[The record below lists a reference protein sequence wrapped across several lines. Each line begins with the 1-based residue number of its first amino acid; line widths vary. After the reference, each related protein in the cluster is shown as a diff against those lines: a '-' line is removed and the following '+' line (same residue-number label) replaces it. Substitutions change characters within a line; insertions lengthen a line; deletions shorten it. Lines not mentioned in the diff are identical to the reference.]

1 MTLQDIADLGTDL
14 KQSFLEN
21 TSWPELTFNEEDRKQ
36 LLELPKVT
44 MVDSHSI
51 QLSVS
56 TGNVIYIP
64 SQYISMAVKIKPFAF
79 ELKKYIDIIEE
90 LKNSN
95 GTENVVK
102 FIMNGT
108 PLPANEVLDNKDFEI
123 FRKMFSRYDSN
134 YRFNAKSII
143 NGEEGSYIIRGD
155 FFSSVILKII
165 NIPDNS
171 SSILGAII
179 ESLTY
184 RTELYDY
191 LESRFSKVVD
201 TNIEAEV
208 MVTFSDVLRGIIF
221 TSFRYCLEKFGE
233 AKVLQGFTTKPGVI
247 DDKEFIGVMLTK
259 YFGNDNLLSIFNS
272 EQDKDT
278 LMSSDTRRFF
288 EERVKAFNDDDFVYF
303 TSQWTNKSK
312 NGRKLSLVNFN
323 KFLSEISS
331 NTLRIIENG
340 KIYKL
345 LEVKQP
351 EKGKFYNKNVIF
363 FGAPGTGKSH
373 EVKEILK
380 DTSPENFQR
389 IIFHPEYDYTSFVG
403 GYKPVTVFNE
413 AKKENEIQYN
423 FQPEV
428 FMNMYVKSWQNEQ
441 QHFYLAI
448 EEINRGNC
456 AEIFGDIFQ
465 LLDRNPEY
473 SITPSNNLQKYLEM
487 ILGFEN
493 KGFKN
498 GKMIMPENLTILA
511 TMNTSDQSLFP
522 MDSAF
527 KRRWDWEYVPIIT
540 PADENDSSSDS
551 YGFVV
556 MLNDN
561 EGFRW
566 IDFMEQIN
574 RHIASPYI
582 GMDKCLGNYFI
593 KPDAT
598 GKIEIRSFIHKVI
611 FYLWNDVFKDEEN
624 EIFDNET
631 THHSFFPVDT
641 KGDREIRKI
650 LALLDVK
657 VAVYSKTSYQG
668 SEENS
673 GDEQITEGE

>member
-1 MTLQDIADLGTDL
+1 MTLLDITDLGTDL

-36 LLELPKVT
+36 LLRLPKVT

-56 TGNVIYIP
+56 TGNVIYVP
-64 SQYISMAVKIKPFAF
+64 SQYISMAIKIKPFAF
-79 ELKKYIDIIEE
+79 ELKKYVNIIEE
-90 LKNSN
+90 LKTSNS
-95 GTENVVK
+95 TENVVK
-102 FIMNGT
+102 FITDGT
-108 PLPANEVLDNKDFEI
+108 PLPVNEVLEHKDFEI
-123 FRKMFSRYDSN
+123 FRKMFSRSDN
-134 YRFNAKSII
+134 KYRFNAKSII

-165 NIPDNS
+165 NMPDNS
-171 SSILGAII
+171 SSVLGAII
-179 ESLTY
+179 ESLTVRPEIY
-184 RTELYDY
+184 EY

-201 TNIEAEV
+201 ANIDNEV
-208 MVTFSDVLRGIIF
+208 IVTFSDVLRVIIF
-221 TSFRYCLEKFGE
+221 TSFTYCLEKFGE
-233 AKVLQGFTTKPGVI
+233 DKVLQGFSTKQGVI
-247 DDKEFIGVMLTK
+247 ADKKFIGVMLTK
-259 YFGNDNLLSIFNS
+259 YFGNDNLLSIFKS
-272 EQDKDT
+272 EQDKGT
-278 LMSSDTRRFF
+278 LTSSETQRFF
-288 EERVKAFNDDDFVYF
+288 EERVKAFNANDFVYF

-331 NTLRIIENG
+331 NTLRIIEDG
-340 KIYKL
+340 EIYKL
-345 LEVKQP
+345 LEVKQAQ
-351 EKGKFYNKNVIF
+351 KRKFYNKNVIF

-380 DTSPENFQR
+380 DVSPENFQR

-403 GYKPVTVFNE
+403 GYKPVTVFNDE
-413 AKKENEIQYN
+413 KKEHEVQYN

-428 FMNMYVKSWQNEQ
+428 FINMYVKAWQNEQ
-441 QHFYLAI
+441 KHFYLAI

-473 SITPSNNLQKYLEM
+473 SITPSANLQRHLEKT
-487 ILGFEN
+487 LGNDHE
-493 KGFKN
+493 GFKN
-498 GKMIMPENLTILA
+498 GKMTMPENLTILA

-527 KRRWDWEYVPIIT
+527 KRRWEWIYIPILNPIN
-540 PADENDSSSDS
+540 PDDVSSDS
-551 YGFVV
+551 FKFVV

-566 IDFMEQIN
+566 IDFMTEVN
-574 RHIASPYI
+574 KHIEVPYI

-593 KPDAT
+593 KPDKEDT
-598 GKIEIRSFIHKVI
+598 IEIKSFIHKVI

-624 EIFDNET
+624 EIFENKT
-631 THHSFFPVDT
+631 TYHSFFPVET
-641 KGDREIRKI
+641 NGSSKIRNI
-650 LALLDVK
+650 LKLLNVTVNDYSSGIASEQTEEVK
-657 VAVYSKTSYQG
+657 EQNT
-668 SEENS
+668 EE
-673 GDEQITEGE
+673 E

>member
-1 MTLQDIADLGTDL
+1 MTLQNITDLGTDL

-36 LLELPKVT
+36 LLKLPKVA

-51 QLSVS
+51 QLSIS

-64 SQYISMAVKIKPFAF
+64 SQYISMAVKIKHFAF
-79 ELKKYIDIIEE
+79 ELKKYIDIIDE
-90 LKNSN
+90 LKNTN
-95 GTENVVK
+95 GTGNLVK

-108 PLPANEVLDNKDFEI
+108 PLSVNEILADKDFEI
-123 FRKMFSRYDSN
+123 FRKMFSRSDSKF
-134 YRFNAKSII
+134 RFNAKSII
-143 NGEEGSYIIRGD
+143 NGEEGSYIIRSD

-165 NIPDNS
+165 NMPDNS

-184 RTELYDY
+184 RPEIYEY

-201 TNIEAEV
+201 ANIDNEAI
-208 MVTFSDVLRGIIF
+208 VTFSDVLRGIIF
-221 TSFRYCLEKFGE
+221 TSFTYCLEKFGE
-233 AKVLQGFTTKPGVI
+233 EKVLHGFSTKPGVI
-247 DDKEFIGVMLTK
+247 ADKKFIGVMLTK
-259 YFGNDNLLSIFNS
+259 YFGNDNLLSIFKS
-272 EQDKDT
+272 EQDKET
-278 LMSSDTRRFF
+278 LTSSETKRFF
-288 EERVKAFNDDDFVYF
+288 EEPVKVFNADDYVYF
-303 TSQWTNKSK
+303 TSQWINKSK

-331 NTLRIIENG
+331 NTLRIIEDG
-340 KIYKL
+340 EIYKL
-345 LEVKQP
+345 LEVKQTQ
-351 EKGKFYNKNVIF
+351 KGRFYNKNVIF

-380 DTSPENFQR
+380 DVSPENFQR
-389 IIFHPEYDYTSFVG
+389 IIFHPDYDYTSFVG

-413 AKKENEIQYN
+413 EKKEHEVQYN

-428 FMNMYVKSWQNEQ
+428 FTNMYVKAWQNEQ
-441 QHFYLAI
+441 KHFYLAI

-473 SITPSNNLQKYLEM
+473 SITPSDNLRKYLE
-487 ILGFEN
+487 ITLGFEN
-493 KGFKN
+493 EGIKS

-527 KRRWDWEYVPIIT
+527 KRRWEWEYVPILNPINT
-540 PADENDSSSDS
+540 GDVSSDS
-551 YGFVV
+551 FKFVV
-556 MLNDN
+556 KLNDK

-566 IDFMEQIN
+566 IDFMTEVN
-574 RHIASPYI
+574 KHIEVPYI

-593 KPDAT
+593 KPDKKDT
-598 GKIEIRSFIHKVI
+598 IEIKSFIHKVI

-624 EIFDNET
+624 EIFENKT
-631 THHSFFPVDT
+631 TYHSFFPIET
-641 KGDREIRKI
+641 NGNSKIRNI
-650 LALLDVK
+650 LKLLNVTINDYSSGIISEQTEEVK
-657 VAVYSKTSYQG
+657 EQKT
-668 SEENS
+668 EE
-673 GDEQITEGE
+673 E